1 MVLKQIASNIT
12 KGKSIMNMSLPVEM
26 FDKKSMLETVANLM
40 GFFPVF
46 INEAIN
52 ATNLVEQIKYVTM
65 AFMFISSCKP
75 NIEKPFNPILGE
87 TLQGFIGGIPIYFE
101 QTFHHP
107 PTSTYFMK
115 TK

>member
-1 MVLKQIASNIT
+1 
-12 KGKSIMNMSLPVEM
+12 M
-26 FDKKSMLETVANLM
+26 FDKKSMLEIVANLM

-46 INEAIN
+46 IHEAIN
-52 ATNLVEQIKYVTM
+52 ANNLVEQIKYVTM
-65 AFMFISSCKP
+65 AFMFISSCSP

-87 TLQGFIGGIPIYFE
+87 TLQGWLGGIPIYFE

-107 PTSTYFMK
+107 PTSTYYMK